1 LADSLRHVI
10 SYSSSLSRYVFE
22 YQPIINQMPTRLSRN
37 FRSHLPANAVST
49 TRNPFFSRDH
59 AKNKS
64 KIKLTVKE
72 NRIYSDWADEVS
84 QWEKREF
91 HGRRPRVV
99 KLRFIAEWSVVWDS
113 YGRPRIFEGEW
124 RASGI
129 AECPEEP
136 EELGECGFQLLV
148 E

>member
-1 LADSLRHVI
+1 VSVTLQAQPLVDDWLILLRHVI

-49 TRNPFFSRDH
+49 TRNPFFLRDH

-72 NRIYSDWADEVS
+72 NRIYSHWADEVS
-84 QWEKREF
+84 QWEKESFTAGDRE
-91 HGRRPRVV
+91 
-99 KLRFIAEWSVVWDS
+99 L
-113 YGRPRIFEGEW
+113 
-124 RASGI
+124 
-129 AECPEEP
+129 
-136 EELGECGFQLLV
+136 
-148 E
+148 

>member
-1 LADSLRHVI
+1 VSVTLQAQPLVDDWLI
-10 SYSSSLSRYVFE
+10 LLDTFSYSSSLSRHVFE

-59 AKNKS
+59 AKNKP

-72 NRIYSDWADEVS
+72 NRIYSHWADEVS

-91 HGRRPRVV
+91 HGRRPRVE
-99 KLRFIAEWSVVWDS
+99 KLRFIA
-113 YGRPRIFEGEW
+113 
-124 RASGI
+124 SG
-129 AECPEEP
+129 
-136 EELGECGFQLLV
+136 Q
-148 E
+148 